1 MNTSDKNKWSEI
13 RDAGKARFIW
23 LRVASCLGIPALFS
37 TWSVAQALGNNVSAD
52 LTMLCMIL
60 PFIIY
65 SVGTAAW
72 HLAEVRYAKAIASDT
87 IEVPAERILM
97 NPDFTDT
104 RHAFSRETTRLLPV
118 C

>member
-1 MNTSDKNKWSEI
+1 MNTSDKNKWCEI
-13 RDAGKARFIW
+13 REAGKARFIW
-23 LRVASCLGIPALFS
+23 LRVATCLGIPALFS
-37 TWSVAQALGNNVSAD
+37 AWSVAHVLGNSVAGD

-72 HLAEVRYAKAIASDT
+72 HLAETRYAKAIASDT
-87 IEVPAERILM
+87 IEVPAERIIM
-97 NPDFTDT
+97 NVDFTDT
-104 RHAFSRETTRLLPV
+104 RHAFSKQTTRLIPV